1 MNEIL
6 KTVWQWILNNF
17 GWTVVIILI
26 VLSGIFKI
34 TKVEIDPV
42 GAILGWFGKKFTK
55 DVRKDVADLKKETNN
70 KFEEIKTD
78 RQKSID
84 DLKKDYNSQISVLK
98 TDLDSFE
105 KKTNKNIDEMK
116 KGTTENCKLLKKRM
130 DGMEKSNDMQTV
142 RQIRAHVL
150 DFANSCMN
158 KRRHTKNEFETIIK
172 ENTDY
177 EVLVKKYRLKNDVY
191 KEDYEFIMK
200 CYHECQNNGSFLG
213 EDFSGK

>member
-6 KTVWQWILNNF
+6 KTVWQWILDNF
-17 GWTVVIILI
+17 GWTVVIILLL
-26 VLSGIFKI
+26 LSGIFKI
-34 TKVEIDPV
+34 TKVEINPI
-42 GAILGWFGKKFTK
+42 GAIIGWIGKNFTK
-55 DVRKDVADLKKETNN
+55 DVRKDVADLKKENGE
-70 KFEEIKTD
+70 KFEEIKKD

-84 DLKKDYNSQISVLK
+84 DLKKDYNTQIGKLK

-105 KKTNKNIDEMK
+105 KTTNKNIDEMK
-116 KGTTENCKLLKKRM
+116 KGTAENCKLLKKRM
-130 DGMEKSNDMQTV
+130 DGMEKSNDLQTV

-177 EVLVKKYRLKNDVY
+177 ETLVKKYKLKNDVY
-191 KEDYEFIMK
+191 KEDYEFIMN
-200 CYHECQNNGSFLG
+200 CYHDCQKNNSFLG
-213 EDFSGK
+213 EDLSSK